1 MVQGSSDLVPD
12 ERFMGSF
19 DHVLD
24 DKGRTSLPRP
34 FREAL
39 EEDPKPA
46 YLTAKPQ
53 CLAIYPYAEF
63 HRLRSEYSA
72 LHIDSRERLER
83 LHVGNAVP
91 VAIDRQGRI
100 LIPPALRRHAGLQ
113 REIQFLGI
121 GERIEIWDRARY
133 AADMQQTS
141 DQYAHH
147 AGNLRDRGR

>member
-24 DKGRTSLPRP
+24 DKGRTSLPRS
-34 FREAL
+34 FRELL
-39 EEDPKPA
+39 EQEPA
-46 YLTAKPQ
+46 YLTAKPR
-53 CLAIYPYAEF
+53 CLAIYPAAEF
-63 HRLRSEYSA
+63 HRLRREYA
-72 LHIDSRERLER
+72 ELHIDSRERLER

-141 DQYAHH
+141 DDYAHH
-147 AGNLRDRGR
+147 TGNLKDRPR

>member
-34 FREAL
+34 FRESL
-39 EEDPKPA
+39 ERDERPA
-46 YLTAKPQ
+46 YLTAKPR
-53 CLAIYPYAEF
+53 CLVIYPAAEFQRVRSDYAE
-63 HRLRSEYSA
+63 
-72 LHIDSRERLER
+72 LHIDSRERLQR

-91 VAIDRQGRI
+91 LQIDRAGRI

-113 REIQFLGI
+113 REIQFFGI
-121 GERIEIWDRARY
+121 GEYIEIWDRARY

-141 DQYAHH
+141 DDYAHH
-147 AGNLRDRGR
+147 TGNLKDRAR